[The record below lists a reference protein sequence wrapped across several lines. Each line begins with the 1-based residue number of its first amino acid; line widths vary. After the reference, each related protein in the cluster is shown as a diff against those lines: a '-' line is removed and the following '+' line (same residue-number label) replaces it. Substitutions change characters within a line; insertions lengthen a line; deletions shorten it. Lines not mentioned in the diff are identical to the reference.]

1 MCEASTIGWTL
12 GSLAAAS
19 QTGIGRKAFKNVREG
34 IGISENPKTTTRDD
48 PEKTFQQNFYG
59 SGWNVGKAGKQD
71 STAKPMNR
79 SNLNIG

>member
-19 QTGIGRKAFKNVREG
+19 QTGIGRKAFRNVREG
-34 IGISENPKTTTRDD
+34 MGISENPKTATEDV
-48 PEKTFQQNFYG
+48 PGKTFQQNFYG
-59 SGWNVGKAGKQD
+59 SGWDVSKAGEKD